1 MEFTDHIA
9 FPELTAVATHDETA
23 TFADLVNR
31 QSRFVFRVAYSVLRN
46 AHDAEDVVQDLFFKL
61 HRSGAWQ
68 HMEDERAFLA
78 KSAWR
83 MAVDRIPK
91 LRAVAS
97 PERTVPSHEKAVID
111 GELQGTVHRL
121 IDALPEDLRQSLVL
135 STIEE
140 LTSREVA
147 MVLGIPEGTVRNR
160 VMRARQIL
168 KEKLT
173 ARLEIRHD

>member
-9 FPELTAVATHDETA
+9 FPELITVATLDETA

-46 AHDAEDVVQDLFFKL
+46 AHDAEDVAQDLFFKL
-61 HRSGAWQ
+61 HRSGAWKQ
-68 HMEDERAFLA
+68 MDEERALMA

-83 MAVDRIPK
+83 LAIDRIPK
-91 LRAVAS
+91 LRTVAQ
-97 PERTVPSHEKAVID
+97 PDLVAPSHERRLLD
-111 GELQGTVHRL
+111 NELHASMHRL
-121 IDALPEDLRQSLVL
+121 IDALPEELRQALVL
-135 STIEE
+135 SALEE

-147 MVLGIPEGTVRNR
+147 VVLGIPEGTVRTR
-160 VMRARQIL
+160 VMRARQLL

-173 ARLEIRHD
+173 ARFGGAS